1 MPTQAKADAVSELA
15 DKFGRSAIVI
25 TTDYSGLPVSEMTA
39 LRRALREAGVEY
51 RVVKNTLAYLAA
63 DAAGRPAI
71 KEAIEGPTGIAL
83 GYGEPT
89 DPARALSG
97 FIRSTRS
104 SLKLRGGEL
113 DGKTLTEAD
122 VNRLATMP
130 ARDELIAQLLMRMN
144 GPIAGLVNVL
154 NGPIAGLAR
163 VLQGRVDNLREQEQE
178 QRPAQPE
185 SE

>member
-1 MPTQAKADAVSELA
+1 MPTQAKMDAVSALS

-51 RVVKNTLAYLAA
+51 RVVKNTLAYRAA
-63 DAAGRPAI
+63 DAAGKPAI
-71 KEAIEGPTGIAL
+71 KEAVEGPTGIAL

-89 DPARALSG
+89 EPAKALSA

-104 SLKLRGGEL
+104 TLKVRGGEM
-113 DGKTLTEAD
+113 DGKTLSEAD
-122 VNRLATMP
+122 VNRLAALP

-144 GPIAGLVNVL
+144 SPIAGLVNVL

-163 VLQGRVDNLREQEQE
+163 VLQGRVDKLQEQE
-178 QRPAQPE
+178 SAQPE
-185 SE
+185 E